1 MIELYTWGTPNG
13 RKPAI
18 MLEEI
23 GLPYRVH
30 TINIGRDEQF
40 DPAFLKI
47 APNNKIP
54 AIVDPDGPGGPLSV
68 FESGA
73 ILVYLAEKTGKL
85 LAASGPE
92 RYRTLEWMNWHTGGV
107 GPMFGQLGFFAIR
120 SQEKSATGDQAL
132 HRRVRAA
139 ARGFG
144 PPARREPV
152 SRRAELHHRGYH
164 QLPLGAG
171 GHDLSGAGARI
182 HSERLPV
189 GDALARDGRRARGGQ
204 TRHGRAKGL
213 SAASG
218 RVPSR
223 GGEAAGRTF
232 CGKGF
237 DNERR
242 PSLGRPP
249 FTPFSAQANPLA
261 LGERRR
267 RLGQG
272 LRRDRVPTGDGSP
285 SRRTALGLVGA
296 SGDCA
301 TRRGGDWRL
310 RRSGHA
316 DQARV
321 FIITSIE

>member
-47 APNNKIP
+47 APNNKVP

-120 SQEKSATGDQAL
+120 SQEKSQLAIKRFTDECERLLGVLDRRLDESPYLAGPNYTIADIINYPWVLAGTTYLEPAL
-132 HRRVRAA
+132 GSILRDCPSVMRWLETV
-139 ARGFG
+139 
-144 PPARREPV
+144 
-152 SRRAELHHRGYH
+152 
-164 QLPLGAG
+164 
-171 GHDLSGAGARI
+171 GAR
-182 HSERLPV
+182 EAV
-189 GDALARDGRRARGGQ
+189 KRGM
-204 TRHGRAKGL
+204 A
-213 SAASG
+213 
-218 RVPSR
+218 VP
-223 GGEAAGRTF
+223 
-232 CGKGF
+232 K
-237 DNERR
+237 
-242 PSLGRPP
+242 
-249 FTPFSAQANPLA
+249 
-261 LGERRR
+261 
-267 RLGQG
+267 
-272 LRRDRVPTGDGSP
+272 V
-285 SRRTALGLVGA
+285 
-296 SGDCA
+296 
-301 TRRGGDWRL
+301 
-310 RRSGHA
+310 
-316 DQARV
+316 
-321 FIITSIE
+321 